1 MKAKQAR
8 NNSGSAK
15 SKLRS
20 RSALF
25 LQDIKKSAV
34 KDQFDLYQKQGVHSG
49 NWLHWLREN

>member
-34 KDQFDLYQKQGVHSG
+34 KDQFECVGVIQIFRHPF
-49 NWLHWLREN
+49 LTVIAK